1 MGLLV
6 LDLLGTHDLLSFLLV
21 SHLGLDELLV
31 LPVSLESEL
40 SLGVDQH
47 LLLADVT
54 EESVALCL
62 TCLLESDEV
71 IFEAVVGLLFGLL
84 GFLVDLFTLV
94 LVVAV
99 HGIGSLSVEESG
111 VAGVV
116 GVGNVLSVE
125 STADNVVQLAVTVA
139 VEATVFSGAVGDFV
153 SQVVLHGLR

>member
-1 MGLLV
+1 VGLLV
-6 LDLLGTHDLLSFLLV
+6 LDLLSTHDLLSFLLV

-47 LLLADVT
+47 LLLTDVA
-54 EESVALCL
+54 EESVAFCL

-94 LVVAV
+94 FVVAV